1 MRPSA
6 SASNSWPRRRRG
18 PTDKLRRVAQADP
31 DQLRASTRETWET
44 AAAGWGREADTVRNW
59 GMPVSVAMVDALA
72 LQPGQRVL
80 ELAAGPGD
88 TGFMAAELVR
98 PGGTLISSDGAEPM
112 IEVAR
117 ARAAQL
123 GIDNVEFR
131 QLELE
136 WIDLETASVDAVLV
150 RWGIMLTV
158 DPPAAAR
165 EIRRVLRPGGH
176 AALAVWAARE
186 RNPWALIP
194 GQALLELGYAE
205 PPDPSVPGPFSMAQD
220 GRLAEVLEDTGFID
234 VEVAPISLERHYAG
248 AQEIVAESANCSP
261 SFSVTYNG
269 LSEGQKAEVAAH
281 MIAAAAPYI
290 AADGSVTL
298 PGVSLVARA
307 GA

>member
-1 MRPSA
+1 MAP
-6 SASNSWPRRRRG
+6 
-18 PTDKLRRVAQADP
+18 ADP
-31 DQLRASTRETWET
+31 DQVRASTREIWET
-44 AAAGWGREADTVRNW
+44 AAAGWGREADAVRRW
-59 GMPVSVAMVDALA
+59 GMPVSVAMVDSLG

-88 TGFMAAELVR
+88 TGFMAAELVQ

-158 DPPAAAR
+158 DPPAAAS

-176 AALAVWAARE
+176 AALAVWAALE

-194 GQALLELGYAE
+194 GRAMVELGHAE
-205 PPDPSVPGPFSMAQD
+205 PPDPGLPGPFALAED
-220 GRLAEVLEDTGFID
+220 GRLAAVLEDAGFTE
-234 VEVAPISLERHYAG
+234 VEVIPVTLERRYAG

-261 SFSVTYNG
+261 GFGATYRDLN
-269 LSEGQKAEVAAH
+269 EEQRAEVAAH
-281 MIAAAAPYI
+281 MTAAAAPYTEP
-290 AADGSVTL
+290 DGSVTL

-307 GA
+307 DA

>member
-1 MRPSA
+1 
-6 SASNSWPRRRRG
+6 
-18 PTDKLRRVAQADP
+18 VAPADP
-31 DQLRASTRETWET
+31 DQVRASTREIWET
-44 AAAGWGREADTVRNW
+44 AAAGWGREADTVRTW
-59 GMPVSVAMVDALA
+59 GMPVSVAMVDSLG

-158 DPPAAAR
+158 DPPAAAH

-176 AALAVWAARE
+176 AALAVWAALE

-194 GQALLELGYAE
+194 RRAMLELGHTE
-205 PPDPSVPGPFSMAQD
+205 PPDPGIPGPFALAED
-220 GRLAEVLEDTGFID
+220 GRLAAVLEDAGFTD
-234 VEVAPISLERHYAG
+234 VEVIPVTLERQYAG

-261 SFSVTYNG
+261 GFGATYRD
-269 LSEGQKAEVAAH
+269 LSEEQRAEVAAH
-281 MIAAAAPYI
+281 MTAAAAPYT
-290 AADGSVTL
+290 APDGSVTL

-307 GA
+307 DA

>member
-1 MRPSA
+1 V
-6 SASNSWPRRRRG
+6 
-18 PTDKLRRVAQADP
+18 TDHPDP
-31 DQLRASTRETWET
+31 DELRAATRETWET
-44 AAAGWGREADTVRNW
+44 AAAGWGREAESVRNW
-59 GMPVSVAMVDALA
+59 GMPVSVAMVDALD

-136 WIDLETASVDAVLV
+136 WIDLETATVDAALV

-158 DPPAAAR
+158 DPSAAAR
-165 EIRRVLRPGGH
+165 EIRRVLRAGGH
-176 AALAVWAARE
+176 AALAVWDARE
-186 RNPWALIP
+186 RNPWAAIP
-194 GQALLELGYAE
+194 SLALVELGHAE
-205 PPDPSVPGPFSMAQD
+205 PPDAKVPGPFALAQE
-220 GRLAEVLEDTGFID
+220 GSLAELLQDAGFTD
-234 VEVAPISLERHYAG
+234 VEVTPVHLERRYDSALDL
-248 AQEIVAESANCSP
+248 VAETANCSP
-261 SFSVTYNG
+261 GFGATYRR
-269 LSEGQKAEVAAH
+269 LTSEQQAEVAAH
-281 MIAAAAPYI
+281 MTAAARQY
-290 AADGSVTL
+290 AADDGSVTL

>member
-1 MRPSA
+1 MTP
-6 SASNSWPRRRRG
+6 
-18 PTDKLRRVAQADP
+18 ADP
-31 DQLRASTRETWET
+31 EELRAANRETWES
-44 AAAGWGREADTVRNW
+44 AAAGWGREAEAVRAW
-59 GMPVSVAMVDALA
+59 GMPVSVAMVESLG

-98 PGGTLISSDGAEPM
+98 PGGSLISSDGAEPM

-176 AALAVWAARE
+176 AALAVWDARE

-194 GQALLELGYAE
+194 SLALMELGHTQ
-205 PPDPSVPGPFSMAQD
+205 PPDPDAPGPFALAEE
-220 GRLAEVLEDTGFID
+220 GRLAQLLDDAGFTD
-234 VEVAPISLERHYAG
+234 VEVVPVSLERRYVS
-248 AQEIVAESANCSP
+248 AQDLVAESANCSP
-261 SFSVTYNG
+261 SFGTTYRELTEEQQG
-269 LSEGQKAEVAAH
+269 EVAAH
-281 MIAAAAPYI
+281 MTAAAAAYTAP
-290 AADGSVTL
+290 DGSVTL

>member
-1 MRPSA
+1 M
-6 SASNSWPRRRRG
+6 
-18 PTDKLRRVAQADP
+18 TEADP
-31 DQLRASTRETWET
+31 DELRANARETWET
-44 AAAGWGREADTVRNW
+44 AAAGWGREADAVRNW
-59 GMPVSVAMVDALA
+59 GMPVSVAMVESLD

-88 TGFMAAELVR
+88 TGFLAAEMVR
-98 PGGTLISSDGAEPM
+98 PGGTLISSDGAEAM

-131 QLELE
+131 PLELE

-176 AALAVWAARE
+176 AALAVWDARE
-186 RNPWALIP
+186 RNPWAFP
-194 GQALLELGYAE
+194 SQALVELGYAQ
-205 PPDPSVPGPFSMAQD
+205 PPDPNVPGPFALAQD
-220 GRLAEVLEDTGFID
+220 GRLAEILEDAGFTD
-234 VEVAPISLERHYAG
+234 VAVSPVELERRYAA
-248 AQEIVAESANCSP
+248 AQDIVAESANVSP
-261 SFSVTYNG
+261 GFGRTYRE
-269 LSEGQKAEVAAH
+269 LTEAQQAEVEAH
-281 MIAAAAPYI
+281 IVAAAGPYTAP
-290 AADGSVTL
+290 DGSVTL
-298 PGVSLVARA
+298 PGASLVARA

>member
-1 MRPSA
+1 
-6 SASNSWPRRRRG
+6 
-18 PTDKLRRVAQADP
+18 
-31 DQLRASTRETWET
+31 
-44 AAAGWGREADTVRNW
+44 
-59 GMPVSVAMVDALA
+59 MPVSVAMVESLG

-158 DPPAAAR
+158 DPTAAAR

-176 AALAVWAARE
+176 AALAVWDARE
-186 RNPWALIP
+186 RNPWAMIP
-194 GQALLELGYAE
+194 
-205 PPDPSVPGPFSMAQD
+205 S
-220 GRLAEVLEDTGFID
+220 
-234 VEVAPISLERHYAG
+234 AG
-248 AQEIVAESANCSP
+248 AARARLRRAARSRTLPGRSRWPRTAVWPSCSRTPASPTSRWSRWASSATTPPRRSIVAESANCSP
-261 SFSVTYNG
+261 SFSVTYNE
-269 LSEGQKAEVAAH
+269 LTEEQKAEVAAH
-281 MIAAAAPYI
+281 MIAAAAPYT
-290 AADGSVTL
+290 AADGSVML
-298 PGVSLVARA
+298 PGRLAGGARRRLTPGRLA
-307 GA
+307 TPSPAARQAPCSP

>member
-1 MRPSA
+1 MTES
-6 SASNSWPRRRRG
+6 
-18 PTDKLRRVAQADP
+18 DP
-31 DQLRASTRETWET
+31 DQLRALARETWEA
-44 AAAGWGREADTVRNW
+44 AAAGWGREAEAVRNW
-59 GMPVSVAMVDALA
+59 GMPVSVTMVESLG

-88 TGFMAAELVR
+88 TGFMAAELLR
-98 PGGTLISSDGAEPM
+98 PAGTLISSDGAEPM

-158 DPPAAAR
+158 DPPTAAR
-165 EIRRVLRPGGH
+165 EIRRVLKPGGH
-176 AALAVWAARE
+176 AALAVWDARE

-194 GQALLELGYAE
+194 SMALMELGHTG
-205 PPDPSVPGPFSMAQD
+205 PPDPNAPGPFALAES
-220 GRLAEVLEDTGFID
+220 GRLAELLDDAGFTE
-234 VEVAPISLERHYAG
+234 VEVVPVDLERHYAS
-248 AQEIVAESANCSP
+248 ARDIVAESANCSP
-261 SFSVTYNG
+261 SFGTTY
-269 LSEGQKAEVAAH
+269 QKLTEAQQEEVAAH
-281 MIAAAAPYI
+281 MVAAAAPYT
-290 AADGSVTL
+290 APDGSVTL

-307 GA
+307 TG

>member
-1 MRPSA
+1 
-6 SASNSWPRRRRG
+6 
-18 PTDKLRRVAQADP
+18 
-31 DQLRASTRETWET
+31 
-44 AAAGWGREADTVRNW
+44 
-59 GMPVSVAMVDALA
+59 MPVSVAMVEALG

-117 ARAAQL
+117 ARAAHL
-123 GIDNVEFR
+123 GIDNAEFR

-150 RWGIMLTV
+150 RWGLMLTV
-158 DPPAAAR
+158 DPTAAAH

-176 AALAVWAARE
+176 AALAVWDTLE
-186 RNPWALIP
+186 RNPWAQIP
-194 GQALLELGYAE
+194 GRALVALGHAE
-205 PPDPSVPGPFSMAQD
+205 PPDPDIPGPFAMAED
-220 GRLAEVLEDTGFID
+220 GRLAEVLEDAGFID
-234 VEVAPISLERHYAG
+234 VAVVAVGLERHYAT
-248 AQEIVAESANCSP
+248 AQDIVAESANCSP
-261 SFSVTYNG
+261 SFGVKYAE
-269 LSEGQKAEVAAH
+269 LSQEQRAEVADH
-281 MIAAAAPYI
+281 MIAAAAPYT

-298 PGVSLVARA
+298 PGVSLVASA

>member
-1 MRPSA
+1 VTQS
-6 SASNSWPRRRRG
+6 
-18 PTDKLRRVAQADP
+18 DP
-31 DQLRASTRETWET
+31 DQLRALTRETWET
-44 AAAGWGREADTVRNW
+44 AAAGWGREAEAVRRW
-59 GMPVSVAMVDALA
+59 GMPVSVAMVESLE

-80 ELAAGPGD
+80 ELASGPGD

-117 ARAAQL
+117 ARAAEL

-158 DPPAAAR
+158 DPAAAAR

-176 AALAVWAARE
+176 AALAVWDSRG
-186 RNPWALIP
+186 RNPWAQIP
-194 GQALLELGYAE
+194 SAALLELGHIE
-205 PPDPSVPGPFSMAQD
+205 PPDPDAPGPFALAAD
-220 GRLAEVLEDTGFID
+220 GRLAELLDDAGFTD
-234 VEVAPISLERHYAG
+234 VEVVPVTLERHYAS
-248 AQEIVAESANCSP
+248 ARDIVAESLNCSP
-261 SFSVTYNG
+261 SFGTTYRQ
-269 LSEGQKAEVAAH
+269 LTDEQQAEVAAH
-281 MIAAAAPYI
+281 MVAAAAAYSAP
-290 AADGSVTL
+290 DGSVML

-307 GA
+307 TA

>member
-1 MRPSA
+1 VT
-6 SASNSWPRRRRG
+6 
-18 PTDKLRRVAQADP
+18 PTDP
-31 DQLRASTRETWET
+31 DQLRARTRETWEI
-44 AAAGWGREADTVRNW
+44 AAAGWGREAEAVRRW
-59 GMPVSVAMVDALA
+59 GMPVSLAMVESLG

-158 DPPAAAR
+158 DPAAAAR

-176 AALAVWAARE
+176 AALAVWDRRE

-194 GQALLELGYAE
+194 SAALVELGHAE
-205 PPDPSVPGPFSMAQD
+205 PPDPDAPGPFALAEE
-220 GRLAEVLEDTGFID
+220 GRLAELLEDGGFAD
-234 VEVAPISLERHYAG
+234 VEVIPVTLERHYAS
-248 AQEIVAESANCSP
+248 AQDIVAESANCSP
-261 SFSVTYNG
+261 SFATTYRE
-269 LSEGQKAEVAAH
+269 LTEEQQAEVAAH
-281 MIAAAAPYI
+281 MTAAAAPY
-290 AADGSVTL
+290 AGPDGSVML

-307 GA
+307 TA

>member
-1 MRPSA
+1 M
-6 SASNSWPRRRRG
+6 
-18 PTDKLRRVAQADP
+18 TETDP
-31 DQLRASTRETWET
+31 DQLRALNRETWET
-44 AAAGWGREADTVRNW
+44 AAAGWGREADAVRDW
-59 GMPVSVAMVDALA
+59 GMPVSVAMVESLD

-117 ARAAQL
+117 ARAAEL
-123 GIDNVEFR
+123 GIDNVEFQ

-136 WIDLETASVDAVLV
+136 WIDLETATVDAVLV
-150 RWGIMLTV
+150 RWGIMLAV

-176 AALAVWAARE
+176 AALAVWDARE
-186 RNPWALIP
+186 RNPWALLP
-194 GQALLELGYAE
+194 SQALVQLGYAE
-205 PPDPSVPGPFSMAQD
+205 PPDPSVPGPFALAQE
-220 GRLAEVLEDTGFID
+220 GRLAEILEDSGFLD
-234 VEVAPISLERHYAG
+234 VTVVPVGLERHYAS
-248 AQEIVAESANCSP
+248 AQDIVAESANCSP
-261 SFSVTYNG
+261 SFGAKYRE
-269 LSEGQKAEVAAH
+269 LSDEQRAEVEAH
-281 MIAAAAPYI
+281 IVAAAAQYVAP
-290 AADGSVTL
+290 DGSVTL

>member
-1 MRPSA
+1 MTQS
-6 SASNSWPRRRRG
+6 
-18 PTDKLRRVAQADP
+18 DP
-31 DQLRASTRETWET
+31 DQLRALTRETWET
-44 AAAGWGREADTVRNW
+44 AAAGWGREAEAVRRW
-59 GMPVSVAMVDALA
+59 GMPVSVAMVESLE

-80 ELAAGPGD
+80 ELASGPGD

-117 ARAAQL
+117 ARAAEL

-158 DPPAAAR
+158 DPAAAAR

-176 AALAVWAARE
+176 AAMAVWAARE
-186 RNPWALIP
+186 RNPWAQIP
-194 GQALLELGYAE
+194 SAALLELGHTE
-205 PPDPSVPGPFSMAQD
+205 PPDPDAPGPFALAAD
-220 GRLAEVLEDTGFID
+220 GRLAELLDDAGFTD
-234 VEVAPISLERHYAG
+234 VEVVPVTLERHYAS
-248 AQEIVAESANCSP
+248 AQDIVAESLNCSP
-261 SFSVTYNG
+261 SFGTMYRK
-269 LSEGQKAEVAAH
+269 LTDEQQAEVAAH
-281 MIAAAAPYI
+281 MVAAAAAYSTP
-290 AADGSVTL
+290 DGSVML

-307 GA
+307 TA

>member
-1 MRPSA
+1 
-6 SASNSWPRRRRG
+6 
-18 PTDKLRRVAQADP
+18 
-31 DQLRASTRETWET
+31 
-44 AAAGWGREADTVRNW
+44 
-59 GMPVSVAMVDALA
+59 MPVSVAMVDALG

-150 RWGIMLTV
+150 RWGLMLTV
-158 DPPAAAR
+158 DPSAAGR

-176 AALAVWAARE
+176 AALAVWDARE

-194 GQALLELGYAE
+194 GQALVALGHAE
-205 PPDPSVPGPFSMAQD
+205 PPDPDIPGPFAMAREGQ
-220 GRLAEVLEDTGFID
+220 LAEVLEDSGFTD
-234 VEVAPISLERHYAG
+234 VAVTPVTLQRHYAS

-261 SFSVTYNG
+261 SFSVTYAE
-269 LSEGQKAEVAAH
+269 LSAEQRAEVAER
-281 MIAAAAPYI
+281 MVAAAAPYT
-290 AADGSVTL
+290 APDGSVML

-307 GA
+307 SA

>member
-1 MRPSA
+1 
-6 SASNSWPRRRRG
+6 
-18 PTDKLRRVAQADP
+18 VAPADP
-31 DQLRASTRETWET
+31 DQVRASTREIWET
-44 AAAGWGREADTVRNW
+44 AAAGWGREADTVRTW
-59 GMPVSVAMVDALA
+59 GMPVSVAMVDSLG

-158 DPPAAAR
+158 DPPAAAH

-176 AALAVWAARE
+176 AALAVWAALE

-194 GQALLELGYAE
+194 RRAMLELGHTE
-205 PPDPSVPGPFSMAQD
+205 PPDPGVPGPFALAED
-220 GRLAEVLEDTGFID
+220 GRLAAVLEDAGFTD
-234 VEVAPISLERHYAG
+234 VEVIPVTLERHYAG

-261 SFSVTYNG
+261 GFGATYRD
-269 LSEGQKAEVAAH
+269 LSEEQRAEVAAH
-281 MIAAAAPYI
+281 MTAAAAPYT
-290 AADGSVTL
+290 APDGSVTL
-298 PGVSLVARA
+298 PGVSLVARGDA
-307 GA
+307 

>member
-1 MRPSA
+1 MIPS
-6 SASNSWPRRRRG
+6 
-18 PTDKLRRVAQADP
+18 DP
-31 DQLRASTRETWET
+31 DQLRATNRQTWET
-44 AAAGWGREADTVRNW
+44 AAAGWGREAQAVRNW
-59 GMPVSVAMVDALA
+59 GMPVSVAMVESLG
-72 LQPGQRVL
+72 LQPGLRVL

-98 PGGTLISSDGAEPM
+98 PGGTLISSDGAAPM

-136 WIDLETASVDAVLV
+136 WIDLETATVDAVLV

-176 AALAVWAARE
+176 AALAVWDARE

-194 GQALLELGYAE
+194 STALLDLGYTE
-205 PPDPSVPGPFSMAQD
+205 PPDPDAPGPFALAEE
-220 GRLAEVLEDTGFID
+220 GRLAELLEDAGFTE
-234 VEVAPISLERHYAG
+234 VEVVPVRLERPYAT
-248 AQEIVAESANCSP
+248 AEEIVSESANCSP
-261 SFSVTYNG
+261 SFGAKYRELTA
-269 LSEGQKAEVAAH
+269 EQQAEVAAH
-281 MIAAAAPYI
+281 MTAAAQQYTAE
-290 AADGSVTL
+290 DGSVTL

-307 GA
+307 SA

>member
-1 MRPSA
+1 VTQS
-6 SASNSWPRRRRG
+6 
-18 PTDKLRRVAQADP
+18 DP
-31 DQLRASTRETWET
+31 DQLRALTRETWET
-44 AAAGWGREADTVRNW
+44 AAAVWGREAEAVRRW
-59 GMPVSVAMVDALA
+59 GMPVSVAMVESLE

-80 ELAAGPGD
+80 ELASGPGD
-88 TGFMAAELVR
+88 TGFMAAELVQ

-117 ARAAQL
+117 ARAAEL

-158 DPPAAAR
+158 DPAAAAR

-186 RNPWALIP
+186 RNPWAQIP
-194 GQALLELGYAE
+194 SAALLELGHTE
-205 PPDPSVPGPFSMAQD
+205 PPDPDAPGPFALAAD
-220 GRLAEVLEDTGFID
+220 GRLAELLDDAGFTD
-234 VEVAPISLERHYAG
+234 VEVVPVTLERHYAS
-248 AQEIVAESANCSP
+248 ARDIVAESLNCSP
-261 SFSVTYNG
+261 SFGTTYRQ
-269 LSEGQKAEVAAH
+269 LTDEQQAEVAAH
-281 MIAAAAPYI
+281 MVAAAAAYSAP
-290 AADGSVTL
+290 DGSVML

-307 GA
+307 TA

>member
-1 MRPSA
+1 
-6 SASNSWPRRRRG
+6 
-18 PTDKLRRVAQADP
+18 VAPADP

-44 AAAGWGREADTVRNW
+44 AAAGWGREAESVRAW
-59 GMPVSVAMVDALA
+59 GMPVSVAMVDSLG

-88 TGFMAAELVR
+88 TGFLAAELVR

-112 IEVAR
+112 VEVAR
-117 ARAAQL
+117 ARAAHL

-150 RWGIMLTV
+150 RWGIMLAV
-158 DPPAAAR
+158 DPPTAAR

-194 GQALLELGYAE
+194 NQALLELGHAE
-205 PPDPSVPGPFSMAQD
+205 PPDPEAPGPFSMAQD
-220 GRLAEVLEDTGFID
+220 GLLAEVLEDAGFTD
-234 VEVAPISLERHYAG
+234 VSVTPVSLERHYAG

-269 LSEGQKAEVAAH
+269 LTDDQKAEVAAH
-281 MIAAAAPYI
+281 MTAAAAPYT
-290 AADGSVTL
+290 AADGSVML
-298 PGVSLVARA
+298 PGVSLVAHA
-307 GA
+307 DA

>member
-1 MRPSA
+1 MTQS
-6 SASNSWPRRRRG
+6 
-18 PTDKLRRVAQADP
+18 DP
-31 DQLRASTRETWET
+31 DQLRALTRETWET
-44 AAAGWGREADTVRNW
+44 AAAGWGREAEAVRRW
-59 GMPVSVAMVDALA
+59 GMPVSVAMVESLE

-80 ELAAGPGD
+80 ELASGPGD
-88 TGFMAAELVR
+88 TGFMAAELVQ

-117 ARAAQL
+117 ARAAEL

-158 DPPAAAR
+158 DPAAAAR

-186 RNPWALIP
+186 RNPWAQIP
-194 GQALLELGYAE
+194 SAALLELGHTE
-205 PPDPSVPGPFSMAQD
+205 PPDPDAPGPFALAAD
-220 GRLAEVLEDTGFID
+220 GRLAELLDDAGFTD
-234 VEVAPISLERHYAG
+234 VEVVPVTLERHYTS
-248 AQEIVAESANCSP
+248 AQDIVAESLNCSP
-261 SFSVTYNG
+261 SFGTMYRK
-269 LSEGQKAEVAAH
+269 LTDEQQAEVAAH
-281 MIAAAAPYI
+281 MVAAADAYSAP
-290 AADGSVTL
+290 DGSVML

-307 GA
+307 TA